1 MSEPRYDIFFKGESI
16 SEALNREVLQQRF
29 AKAFKLEAS
38 KAAPFFSGRA
48 IALKKNQTR
57 ADTLKFKKALEGLGA
72 KVYIRNAGI
81 GFAADSAPC
90 ENTAQQTRP
99 NNDSSVVA
107 DKDNSPKLS
116 VSEVGG
122 ELLNSSEKKQ
132 AIERKLD
139 LSHIQL
145 SDKDSLEDLI
155 ETKVRVDLPSLDHLT
170 TAEPGVSIL
179 EGYETVNIPLPIGD
193 TSHLSLDPLG
203 EALLKAHERKK
214 DDISVP
220 DTTHISLSEDESS
233 LPNAAKKNS
242 SIQAPDVSHLSL
254 TD

>member
-1 MSEPRYDIFFKGESI
+1 MSEPRYDIFFKGESV
-16 SEALNREVLQQRF
+16 SETLSREVLQQRF

-38 KAAPFFSGRA
+38 KTTPFFSGRA

-57 ADTLKFKKALEGLGA
+57 ADTLKFKKALESLGA

-81 GFAADSAPC
+81 GFAADSATS
-90 ENTAQQTRP
+90 ENTARQTTS

-122 ELLNSSEKKQ
+122 ELLNSSEKSQ
-132 AIERKLD
+132 FTERKLD

-155 ETKVRVDLPSLDHLT
+155 ETKVRVDLPSLDHLA

-179 EGYETVNIPLPIGD
+179 EGYETVNIPLPISD
-193 TSHLSLDPLG
+193 TSHLSLDSLG

-214 DDISVP
+214 DDIAAP
-220 DTTHISLSEDESS
+220 DITHISLSTDDS
-233 LPNAAKKNS
+233 LLLNAADKNS
-242 SIQAPDVSHLSL
+242 STQAPDVSHLSL